1 MTQLPEQ
8 KLDEPTIAI
17 VGVGLIGGSIAT
29 ALKQSGYKGTIIGVG
44 RNQQRLNTAV
54 TANII
59 DEGITDLT
67 KAASRSS
74 LMIFCTPVNLI
85 VEGVLS
91 AAPHCASG
99 TLMTDTG
106 SVKGVICHH
115 LKNKLPP
122 NVHFI
127 GSHPLAG
134 SEKQGYENSSA
145 DLYQN
150 KVCIV
155 TPEIITPEE
164 NVPSDQQQRLQ
175 QLWEFIGMKVSVMSP
190 TEHDNIV
197 ARTSHLPHLLA
208 SAMVQTVL
216 TDETVHF
223 AASGFRDTTRI
234 AAGDADLWTS
244 ILLDNADAVLDGLEK
259 YCEVLKEFRRTLHNR
274 DAQALKNLL
283 QNAKTTREQLR

>member
-1 MTQLPEQ
+1 
-8 KLDEPTIAI
+8 
-17 VGVGLIGGSIAT
+17 
-29 ALKQSGYKGTIIGVG
+29 
-44 RNQQRLNTAV
+44 
-54 TANII
+54 
-59 DEGITDLT
+59 
-67 KAASRSS
+67 SRSS
-74 LMIFCTPVNLI
+74 LIIFCTPVNLI

-91 AAPHCASG
+91 AAPYCASG

-115 LKNKLPP
+115 LKNQLPP

-134 SEKQGYENSSA
+134 SEKQGYENASA

-155 TPEIITPEE
+155 TPEIVTPEE
-164 NVPSDQQQRLQ
+164 NAPSDQQQRLQ

-190 TEHDNIV
+190 TEHDDIV